1 VALLENEN
9 LDNLMME
16 AYIMKIKILL
26 MVILLLSICSIIYGK
41 CILKHKEV
49 ESYLAV
55 LEGPKELV

>member
-1 VALLENEN
+1 
-9 LDNLMME
+9 
-16 AYIMKIKILL
+16 MKIKILL